1 MPIVLSL
8 EQGEDI
14 VAKKTGQKRSKGTG
28 GKQRAETPKSQAAP
42 EAPSTLPGIPPPG
55 SALPAT
61 ILPPP
66 LAAEVALQKRQATQ
80 KWTGLPKKGKVR
92 KTVSAIIALKVQGY
106 STNEIAEQLQ
116 LKPASVRQYLW
127 IAGRNGWLNTQD
139 PHEKAHSELVHRAVS
154 NLEEWMHARDA
165 RTGLPDKE
173 ITLAAASGLGI
184 FGGGPAQQQESQ
196 ATNIL
201 AIQIT
206 MPQGGNL
213 PQMRDGN
220 AGGTPAYVEGEVL
233 NVPVQPRR
241 QLAE

>member
-1 MPIVLSL
+1 M
-8 EQGEDI
+8 
-14 VAKKTGQKRSKGTG
+14 AKKAGKKRQHARG
-28 GKQRAETPKSQAAP
+28 GKQTPADKPKVHAAP
-42 EAPSTLPGIPPPG
+42 TMPSTLPGTPPPG
-55 SALPAT
+55 SALPAM
-61 ILPPP
+61 LPPP
-66 LAAEVALQKRQATQ
+66 LAAEAALQKRQGQQ

-116 LKPASVRQYLW
+116 IKPASVRQYLW

-173 ITLAAASGLGI
+173 ITLEAAKGLGI
-184 FGGGPAQQQESQ
+184 FGGGPAQQQEHQ

-213 PQMRDGN
+213 PQMREGN
-220 AGGTPAYVEGEVL
+220 AGGSPAYVEGEVIHA
-233 NVPVQPRR
+233 PVTPGR
-241 QLAE
+241 LLPE

>member
-1 MPIVLSL
+1 
-8 EQGEDI
+8 
-14 VAKKTGQKRSKGTG
+14 VAQKTGQKRKKSTG
-28 GKQRAETPKSQAAP
+28 GKQQPADKSKSQAAP
-42 EAPSTLPGIPPPG
+42 EIPSTLPGTPPPG

-66 LAAEVALQKRQATQ
+66 LAAEVALQKRQSQQ

-116 LKPASVRQYLW
+116 IKPASVRQYLW

-173 ITLAAASGLGI
+173 ITIAAANGLGI
-184 FGGGPAQQQESQ
+184 FGGGPAQQQEHQ

-213 PQMRDGN
+213 PQMREGN
-220 AGGTPAYVEGEVL
+220 AGGSPAYVEGEVL
-233 NVPVQPRR
+233 NAPIEPGR
-241 QLAE
+241 QLTK